1 MRGVQGSSKRRL
13 RLLLLLLLLPSSLV
27 HVSVTEGATVNVP
40 LHLIWTVHDPLPPLD
55 TSPALCLTREW
66 HLR

>member
-13 RLLLLLLLLPSSLV
+13 RLLLLLLLLLLPSSLV

-40 LHLIWTVHDPLPPLD
+40 LHLI
-55 TSPALCLTREW
+55 
-66 HLR
+66 

>member
-1 MRGVQGSSKRRL
+1 MYWEWLILRGSKSMRGVQGSSKRRL

-40 LHLIWTVHDPLPPLD
+40 LHLI
-55 TSPALCLTREW
+55 
-66 HLR
+66 

>member
-13 RLLLLLLLLPSSLV
+13 RLLLLLLLLLPSSSV

-40 LHLIWTVHDPLPPLD
+40 LHLI
-55 TSPALCLTREW
+55 
-66 HLR
+66 